1 MILIH
6 NTMKKETFQIDGM
19 HCAGCVNTVQ
29 KTLNNLDGVS
39 RADVNLANETALV
52 EYDESL
58 IAEADLQK
66 AVEGSGYTLIKKKS
80 ESHDQLKEKRER
92 EQKKLDS
99 ARGKMIR
106 SWAVTIPVMI
116 WMLLE
121 MVFGLHLTSMLV
133 MELFMT
139 AAAIYVI
146 FSPGM
151 ETVKSAWKSSLNLSP
166 NMDVLI
172 ALGTVASL
180 STGFMA
186 IAGQLGFMQFDMHSF
201 AGIGAMIMAFHLSGR
216 YIETKAKGHASDAI
230 TKLLTL
236 EATTARV
243 IRNGKELE
251 IPVSELNVGDVM
263 IVRPGEKVPADGVIV
278 DGSSSLN
285 EAMITGESMPVMKEK
300 GDKVTGG
307 TVNEEGSIRVK
318 AEKIGEDT
326 FLKHVIRMVEEAQGT
341 RVPVQELA
349 DKITAVFV
357 PVILIVALLTFA
369 VWMIFP
375 GMMDPILV
383 WAEAWVPWV
392 QTDATVF
399 GKAFFASLAVL
410 VIACPCA
417 LGLATPTALMVGT
430 GLGAENGILIRKGEA
445 IQLLTEVT
453 HIVFDKTGTI
463 TEGKPKV
470 TGVEVLDEVSENEL
484 IMLAASVENLSE
496 HPISRAIVDY
506 AAEKN
511 IEQNDVEGFKSY
523 AGKGVSGTID
533 NKNVVVGNIRLMEE
547 QDIRV
552 PAEKKEKAESLESEG
567 NTVVYVAADQ
577 TILALISVADTLK
590 PDSVEAI
597 QALKRMGYKTWM
609 LTGDNERVAKAIAG
623 EAGIDDVMAGVLPDG
638 KADAIKNLQE
648 NGAIVM
654 MVGDGVNDAPALAT
668 ADVGVALGTGTDIAI
683 ESGSVVIM
691 DGKLTAV
698 VKALNLGEY
707 TFKKIKQNLFW
718 AFIYNVV
725 MIPVAI
731 IGLMHP
737 VLAEAAMAVSSVSVI
752 GNSKRLQKSTL

>member
-1 MILIH
+1 
-6 NTMKKETFQIDGM
+6 MKKESFQIEGM
-19 HCAGCVNTVQ
+19 HCAGCVNSVQ
-29 KTLNNLDGVS
+29 KALNKMEGVS

-58 IAEADLQK
+58 IQLTDLEGAVAD
-66 AVEGSGYTLIKKKS
+66 SGYTLIKKKS

-99 ARGKMIR
+99 ARSKMIR

-121 MVFGLHLTSMLV
+121 MVGGIHLTSMLV

-146 FSPGM
+146 FFPGM

-172 ALGTVASL
+172 TIGTVASL

-186 IAGQLGFMQFDMHSF
+186 IGGQLGMMQFDIHSF
-201 AGIGAMIMAFHLSGR
+201 AGIGAMIMAFHLTGR

-243 IRNGKELE
+243 IRDGKESE
-251 IPVSELNVGDVM
+251 ILVSELKVGDVM
-263 IVRPGEKVPADGVIV
+263 IVRPGEKVPADGVII

-300 GDKVTGG
+300 GDSVTGG

-349 DKITAVFV
+349 DKITAIFV

-375 GMMDPILV
+375 GLMDPILV
-383 WAEAWVPWV
+383 WAEAWIPWV

-445 IQLLTEVT
+445 IQLLTEVS

-470 TGVEVLDEVSENEL
+470 TGVELFEGIDKDELV
-484 IMLAASVENLSE
+484 MLAASVENLSE
-496 HPISRAIVDY
+496 HPISRAIADY
-506 AAEKN
+506 AGENNIGQKEAKN
-511 IEQNDVEGFKSY
+511 FKSY
-523 AGKGVSGTID
+523 AGKGVSGEIS
-533 NKNVVVGNIRLMEE
+533 NKNVVVGNTRLMEE
-547 QDIRV
+547 QEINV
-552 PAEKKEKAESLESEG
+552 PAEKKEIAESLEGEG
-567 NTVVYVAADQ
+567 YTVVYVSVDGKVV
-577 TILALISVADTLK
+577 ALISVADTIK
-590 PDSVEAI
+590 PDSVDAI
-597 QALKRMGYKTWM
+597 QSLKKMGFQTM
-609 LTGDNERVAKAIAG
+609 ILTGDNERVAKAIAN
-623 EAGIDDVMAGVLPDG
+623 EAGIDDVIAGVLPDD
-638 KADAIKNLQE
+638 KADAIKKLQE
-648 NGAIVM
+648 KGAKVM

-698 VKALNLGEY
+698 VKAINLGEN

-718 AFIYNVV
+718 AFIYNIV

>member
-1 MILIH
+1 
-6 NTMKKETFQIDGM
+6 
-19 HCAGCVNTVQ
+19 
-29 KTLNNLDGVS
+29 
-39 RADVNLANETALV
+39 
-52 EYDESL
+52 
-58 IAEADLQK
+58 
-66 AVEGSGYTLIKKKS
+66 
-80 ESHDQLKEKRER
+80 
-92 EQKKLDS
+92 
-99 ARGKMIR
+99 
-106 SWAVTIPVMI
+106 
-116 WMLLE
+116 
-121 MVFGLHLTSMLV
+121 
-133 MELFMT
+133 
-139 AAAIYVI
+139 
-146 FSPGM
+146 
-151 ETVKSAWKSSLNLSP
+151 
-166 NMDVLI
+166 
-172 ALGTVASL
+172 
-180 STGFMA
+180 
-186 IAGQLGFMQFDMHSF
+186 
-201 AGIGAMIMAFHLSGR
+201 
-216 YIETKAKGHASDAI
+216 
-230 TKLLTL
+230 
-236 EATTARV
+236 
-243 IRNGKELE
+243 
-251 IPVSELNVGDVM
+251 
-263 IVRPGEKVPADGVIV
+263 
-278 DGSSSLN
+278 
-285 EAMITGESMPVMKEK
+285 
-300 GDKVTGG
+300 
-307 TVNEEGSIRVK
+307 
-318 AEKIGEDT
+318 
-326 FLKHVIRMVEEAQGT
+326 
-341 RVPVQELA
+341 
-349 DKITAVFV
+349 
-357 PVILIVALLTFA
+357 VILIVALLTFA

-470 TGVEVLDEVSENEL
+470 TGVEVFDEVSENEL

>member
-1 MILIH
+1 
-6 NTMKKETFQIDGM
+6 MKKDTFQIDGM
-19 HCAGCVNTVQ
+19 HCAGCVNSVQ
-29 KTLNNLDGVS
+29 KALNNMDGVS
-39 RADVNLANETALV
+39 RAEVNLANETALV
-52 EYDESL
+52 EFDESL
-58 IAEADLQK
+58 IEVSDLVKVVAD
-66 AVEGSGYTLIKKKS
+66 SGYTLIKKKS

-92 EQKKLDS
+92 EHKKLDS
-99 ARGKMIR
+99 ARSKMVR
-106 SWAVTIPVMI
+106 SWVVTVPVMI

-121 MVFGLHLTSMLV
+121 MVGGIHLTSMLI

-139 AAAIYVI
+139 VAAIYVI
-146 FSPGM
+146 FFPGM

-172 ALGTVASL
+172 TIGTVASL

-186 IAGQLGFMQFDMHSF
+186 IGGQLGLMQFDMHSF
-201 AGIGAMIMAFHLSGR
+201 AGIGAMIMAFHLTGR

-243 IRNGKELE
+243 IRNGKESE
-251 IPVSELNVGDVM
+251 IPVSDLKVGDVM

-278 DGSSSLN
+278 DGSSTLN

-300 GDKVTGG
+300 GDNVTGG

-349 DKITAVFV
+349 DRITAIFV
-357 PVILIVALLTFA
+357 PVILGVALLTFA
-369 VWMIFP
+369 IWMIFP
-375 GMMDPILV
+375 EIMNPILV

-470 TGVEVLDEVSENEL
+470 TGVELFEDFDKDEL

-496 HPISRAIVDY
+496 HPISRAIADY
-506 AAEKN
+506 AGEKN
-511 IEQNDVEGFKSY
+511 IDQKETENFRSY
-523 AGKGVSGTID
+523 SGKGVGGEIG
-533 NKNVVVGNIRLMEE
+533 KNMVLVGNTRLMEE
-547 QDIRV
+547 LEIDL
-552 PAEKKEKAESLESEG
+552 PAEKKEKAETIEEKG
-567 NTVVYVAADQ
+567 NTVVYVSVDGK
-577 TILALISVADTLK
+577 IVALISVADTIK
-590 PDSVEAI
+590 PDSVDAI
-597 QALKRMGYKTWM
+597 KTLRKMGFETM
-609 LTGDNERVAKAIAG
+609 ILTGDNERVAKAIAD
-623 EAGIDDVMAGVLPDG
+623 EAGIDNVIAGVLPDD
-638 KADAIKNLQE
+638 KADAIRKLQE
-648 NGAIVM
+648 KGAKVM

-683 ESGSVVIM
+683 ESGSIVIM

-698 VKALNLGEY
+698 IKAINLGEN

-718 AFIYNVV
+718 AFIYNIV

-752 GNSKRLQKSTL
+752 GNSKRLQKSTI

>member
-1 MILIH
+1 
-6 NTMKKETFQIDGM
+6 M
-19 HCAGCVNTVQ
+19 HCAGCVNSVQ
-29 KTLNNLDGVS
+29 KALNNMDGVS
-39 RADVNLANETALV
+39 RAEVNLANETALV
-52 EYDESL
+52 EFDESL
-58 IAEADLQK
+58 IEVSDLVKVVAD
-66 AVEGSGYTLIKKKS
+66 SGYTLIKKKS

-92 EQKKLDS
+92 EHKKLDS
-99 ARGKMIR
+99 ARSKMVR
-106 SWAVTIPVMI
+106 SWVVTVPVMI

-121 MVFGLHLTSMLV
+121 MVGGIHLTSMLI

-139 AAAIYVI
+139 VAAIYVI
-146 FSPGM
+146 FFPGM

-172 ALGTVASL
+172 TIGTVASL

-186 IAGQLGFMQFDMHSF
+186 IGGQLGLMQFDMHSF
-201 AGIGAMIMAFHLSGR
+201 AGIGAMIMAFHLTGR

-243 IRNGKELE
+243 IRNGKESE
-251 IPVSELNVGDVM
+251 IPVSDLKVGDVM

-278 DGSSSLN
+278 DGSSTLN

-300 GDKVTGG
+300 GDNVTGG

-349 DKITAVFV
+349 DRITAIFV
-357 PVILIVALLTFA
+357 PVILGVALLTFA
-369 VWMIFP
+369 IWMIFP
-375 GMMDPILV
+375 EIMNPILV

-470 TGVEVLDEVSENEL
+470 TGVELFEDFDKDEL

-496 HPISRAIVDY
+496 HPISRAIADY
-506 AAEKN
+506 AGEKN
-511 IEQNDVEGFKSY
+511 IDQKETENFRSY
-523 AGKGVSGTID
+523 SGKGVGGEIG
-533 NKNVVVGNIRLMEE
+533 KNMVLVGNTRLMEE
-547 QDIRV
+547 LEIDL
-552 PAEKKEKAESLESEG
+552 PAEKKEKAETIEEKG
-567 NTVVYVAADQ
+567 NTVVYVSVDGK
-577 TILALISVADTLK
+577 IVALISVADTIK
-590 PDSVEAI
+590 PDSVDAI
-597 QALKRMGYKTWM
+597 KTLRKMGFETM
-609 LTGDNERVAKAIAG
+609 ILTGDNERVAKAIAD
-623 EAGIDDVMAGVLPDG
+623 EAGIDNVIAGVLPDD
-638 KADAIKNLQE
+638 KADAIRKLQE
-648 NGAIVM
+648 KGAKVM

-683 ESGSVVIM
+683 ESGSIVIM

-698 VKALNLGEY
+698 IKAINLGEN

-718 AFIYNVV
+718 AFIYNIV

-752 GNSKRLQKSTL
+752 GNSKRLQKSTI

>member
-52 EYDESL
+52 EYDESR

-66 AVEGSGYTLIKKKS
+66 AVEGSGYTLVKKKS
-80 ESHDQLKEKRER
+80 ESHDQLKEKRDR

-186 IAGQLGFMQFDMHSF
+186 ITGQLGFMQFDMHSF

-243 IRNGKELE
+243 VRNGKESE
-251 IPVSELNVGDVM
+251 IPVRELKVGDVM
-263 IVRPGEKVPADGVIV
+263 IVRPGEKVPADGVII
-278 DGSSSLN
+278 DGSSTLN
-285 EAMITGESMPVMKEK
+285 EAMITGESMPVMREK
-300 GDKVTGG
+300 GDKVIGG
-307 TVNEEGSIRVK
+307 TLNEEGSIRVK

-470 TGVEVLDEVSENEL
+470 TGVEVFDEVSENEL